1 MYKPNNI
8 NPTNPGENI
17 MNDEKVTQRLNNPSR
32 EPRHLFDNDEI
43 APRLC
48 FSDLA
53 IIIVSS
59 MGIGFLIALLTLG
72 ERVS

>member
-1 MYKPNNI
+1 M
-8 NPTNPGENI
+8 TN
-17 MNDEKVTQRLNNPSR
+17 RLNNPSR

-48 FSDLA
+48 MADLA

-72 ERVS
+72 ERVT

>member
-1 MYKPNNI
+1 MK
-8 NPTNPGENI
+8 GGKVEN
-17 MNDEKVTQRLNNPSR
+17 RLNNSSR